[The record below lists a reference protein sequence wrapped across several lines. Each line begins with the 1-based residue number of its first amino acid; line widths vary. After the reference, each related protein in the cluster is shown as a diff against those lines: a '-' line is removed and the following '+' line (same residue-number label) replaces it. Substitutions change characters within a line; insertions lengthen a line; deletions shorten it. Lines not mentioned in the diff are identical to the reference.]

1 MADISTLQQ
10 TLINAKKV
18 MNKVSD
24 SNFTSNNTNVSH
36 EQRQNI
42 NMESVQQ
49 HIPNT
54 PSPQP
59 LPNIPDVT
67 TSDRRDL
74 APKSFMTEDRINK
87 SKLPDIIKEAMIKN
101 PIPDVPFGGGSGG
114 LDDGFLQNVR
124 TEMDK
129 QGITTSR
136 PNTTTPIPPTITEQ
150 RSTPNTK
157 KISSGNLKSIIK
169 EAVKELLDET
179 ITAKLNESIGPRT
192 DAGENFQFT
201 VGNKVF
207 YGKITSSNT
216 IK

>member
-10 TLINAKKV
+10 SLINAKKI
-18 MNKVSD
+18 MNKVGD
-24 SNFTSNNTNVSH
+24 SNITRNSGGLTNSNPP
-36 EQRQNI
+36 QNI

-49 HIPNT
+49 HMPDM
-54 PSPQP
+54 SSVQP
-59 LPNIPDVT
+59 LPDIP
-67 TSDRRDL
+67 TSTIGDRQDL
-74 APKSFMTEDRINK
+74 SPKSSITEERINK
-87 SKLPDIIKEAMIKN
+87 SKLPDAIKKAMIKN
-101 PIPDVPFGGGSGG
+101 PIPDVPFGGGSVG
-114 LDDGFLQNVR
+114 LDEGFLKNVR

-129 QGITTSR
+129 QGMPTNQTNVSKAIVEQVQTS
-136 PNTTTPIPPTITEQ
+136 
-150 RSTPNTK
+150 NTK

-207 YGKITSSNT
+207 YGKITSSKT
-216 IK
+216 VK

>member
-10 TLINAKKV
+10 SLINAKKI
-18 MNKVSD
+18 MNKVGD
-24 SNFTSNNTNVSH
+24 SNITSNSGGLTNSNPP
-36 EQRQNI
+36 QNI

-49 HIPNT
+49 HMPDM
-54 PSPQP
+54 SSVQP
-59 LPNIPDVT
+59 LPDIP
-67 TSDRRDL
+67 TSTIGDRQDL
-74 APKSFMTEDRINK
+74 SPKSSITEERINK
-87 SKLPDIIKEAMIKN
+87 SKLPDAIKKAMIKN
-101 PIPDVPFGGGSGG
+101 PIPDVPFGGGSVG
-114 LDDGFLQNVR
+114 LDEGFLKNVR

-129 QGITTSR
+129 QGMPTNQTNVSKAIVEQVQTS
-136 PNTTTPIPPTITEQ
+136 
-150 RSTPNTK
+150 NTK

-207 YGKITSSNT
+207 YGKITSSKT
-216 IK
+216 VK